1 MEIACLHSH
10 SLCAVEGEGLASSRA
25 LKKSTYTIMITFRVK
40 LMSFSGYAMLEGI
53 SGYGGGILWLCKCWR
68 DYEVFG

>member
-40 LMSFSGYAMLEGI
+40 LMSFSGNAMLEGI
-53 SGYGGGILWLCKCWR
+53 SGGGILWLCKCWR
-68 DYEVFG
+68 DSEVFG

>member
-25 LKKSTYTIMITFRVK
+25 FKKSTHTIMITFRVK
-40 LMSFSGYAMLEGI
+40 LMSFSGYAMLEGLYE
-53 SGYGGGILWLCKCWR
+53 SGYAMLEGL
-68 DYEVFG
+68 